1 MESIQV
7 GFFSRRKKEL
17 FDQMSARNPIPT
29 NEDATRESVLSTRQQ
44 AQSQNSSWRQVFRPY
59 ACGVVGLA
67 VAVFLWGYGYKL
79 SLYHCHSGSS
89 SPTPVA
95 KLWIE
100 PRTASVA
107 AASRLKTIL
116 HLVSGAQ
123 AVFVTIQRLP
133 SMCRTVACIL
143 PWCERHALFFDLL
156 VPSRAPPPLR
166 FRLA

>member
-1 MESIQV
+1 
-7 GFFSRRKKEL
+7 
-17 FDQMSARNPIPT
+17 MSARSPIPT
-29 NEDATRESVLSTRQQ
+29 NADATHECVLSTRAQ
-44 AQSQNSSWRQVFRPY
+44 AQSQNSPWRQVFRPH
-59 ACGVVGLA
+59 AFWIVGLA

-79 SLYHCHSGSS
+79 SLYQCHSGSS
-89 SPTPVA
+89 SQTTVA

-107 AASRLKTIL
+107 AASRVKTIL
-116 HLVSGAQ
+116 HFGSGAQ

-133 SMCRTVACIL
+133 IICRTVASIL
-143 PWCERHALFFDLL
+143 PWCERHAVFFDLL